1 MVLAVPFSNPGG
13 YGYTAQ
19 YPCDNKGTD
28 RARHA
33 VQKLC
38 TVAALSQGAK
48 QQLDG
53 VRARQHVAA
62 KRVPERGG
70 PSVRGDVGILGTV
83 RYCRSGACR
92 AVFWRSA
99 YLTFALTLA
108 RAIGVCRRRVV
119 DAETSLWRRDGAPLV
134 ATTERR
140 VRS

>member
-48 QQLDG
+48 QQLDVG
-53 VRARQHVAA
+53 LKELDPGNMSQPSTSRSEAA
-62 KRVPERGG
+62 QA
-70 PSVRGDVGILGTV
+70 S
-83 RYCRSGACR
+83 
-92 AVFWRSA
+92 
-99 YLTFALTLA
+99 
-108 RAIGVCRRRVV
+108 
-119 DAETSLWRRDGAPLV
+119 V
-134 ATTERR
+134 ATW
-140 VRS
+140 VL